1 MSVDR
6 CEKAL
11 LLMSQS
17 IDRKLSLRERL
28 MLRCHLFLCRRCKH
42 RHESGDV
49 VDNLLRIHRRQTE
62 PPLGGPATGLSEEA
76 RARIKR
82 ALREKMKRQT
92 DMDRRDSADNDLD
105 QK

>member
-6 CEKAL
+6 CEKVL

-17 IDRKLSLRERL
+17 INRKLSLRERF
-28 MLRCHLFLCRRCKH
+28 MVRCHLFLCRRCRQH
-42 RHESGDV
+42 YESGDV
-49 VDNLLRIHRRQTE
+49 IDNLLRIHRQQTE
-62 PPLGGPATGLSEEA
+62 PPVGGPATSLSEEE
-76 RARIKR
+76 RERIKR
-82 ALREKMKRQT
+82 ALREKMKRKT